1 MRVIVNNRLARFLT
15 RLINFRLQLKL
26 YGNMTFAIVLIGK
39 QVPIMLVFLNQ
50 EVKFS
55 NGVKIVNGGKI
66 GQ

>member
-1 MRVIVNNRLARFLT
+1 
-15 RLINFRLQLKL
+15 
-26 YGNMTFAIVLIGK
+26 MTFAIVLIGK